1 MATVQAIEMQVNSNG
16 ARSSATALPAH
27 DRKYGVI
34 QNLSTNVLYVKIGA
48 GCTTTDY
55 DFILKASSVALDA
68 TGGQATIEENG
79 IVTVAGTSMSYA
91 AFER

>member
-1 MATVQAIEMQVNSNG
+1 MATVQAIEMQVNSKG
-16 ARSSATALPAH
+16 ARSAATALPANN
-27 DRKYGVI
+27 RSYGVI

-55 DFILKASSVALDA
+55 DFILKASTVALDA
-68 TGGQATIEENG
+68 TGGQVTIEENG
-79 IVTVAGTSMSYA
+79 IVTVAGTSMSYT